1 MRSKFPAEILIP
13 LVSVYLIWKQE
24 SPQDDFNWAANFPGE
39 RVVSTLSEPFHRE
52 FYRES
57 KRKLIKANFVSS

>member
-1 MRSKFPAEILIP
+1 MRSKFSRFS
-13 LVSVYLIWKQE
+13 VSYMEQE

-57 KRKLIKANFVSS
+57 KRKLIKANFISS